1 MTNHTNIS
9 QHDQTEAGR
18 STLLWKFLH
27 SQVDSRT
34 HHEGRTDS
42 PMLGLR
48 YYRFSSPMEYLKNQR
63 LSPGLVVVVQGHKTA
78 KIQGRSHQY
87 SAGQSLLLAREVL
100 CAGTIIKADAE
111 SPYLALHIDLPPAM
125 LVRTILAV
133 AGHADYSDLSV
144 QQDACVFNVDD
155 QLLEALCRLLP
166 ATDSE
171 LDRLT
176 LTPLILEEIIVRL
189 IRSESA
195 WAIRSILAISRTAL
209 RIQESM
215 QYIQTHFREKL
226 TVERLAQRVAMSSS
240 HYAHCFRQVG
250 GVSPMRY
257 LRDVRLGEAS
267 VLLVA
272 KTLRANEVAAH
283 IGFQS
288 DAHFSREFKRRFE
301 YSPAQYAVRMSPKAS
316 V

>member
-1 MTNHTNIS
+1 MTNQTNIS
-9 QHDQTEAGR
+9 QHDQTDAGR
-18 STLLWKFLH
+18 STVLWKFLH
-27 SQVDSRT
+27 SQVNVRT
-34 HHEGRTDS
+34 PHEGRTDS

-48 YYRFSSPMEYLKNQR
+48 YYRFSSPMEYQKNQI
-63 LSPGLVVVVQGHKTA
+63 LAPGLVVVVQGQKTA
-78 KIQGRSHQY
+78 KIEGRVHQY

-100 CAGTIIKADAE
+100 CAGTIVKADAE
-111 SPYLALHIDLPPAM
+111 SPYLALHLDLPPAM

-133 AGHADYSDLSV
+133 AAHADYSELAV
-144 QQDACVFNVDD
+144 QKDACVFNVDD
-155 QLLEALCRLLP
+155 QVLEALCRLLP
-166 ATDSE
+166 ATDSV

-189 IRSESA
+189 ICSEAA

-215 QYIQTHFREKL
+215 QYIQAHFREKL
-226 TVERLAQRVAMSSS
+226 TVDRLAQRVAMSPS
-240 HYAHCFRQVG
+240 HYAHCFRQVSG
-250 GVSPMRY
+250 ISPMRY
-257 LRDVRLGEAS
+257 LRDVRLGEAC

-272 KTLRANEVAAH
+272 HTLRTNEVAAH
-283 IGFQS
+283 VGFQS

-301 YSPAQYAVRMSPKAS
+301 YSPAQYAQRMSPKAS